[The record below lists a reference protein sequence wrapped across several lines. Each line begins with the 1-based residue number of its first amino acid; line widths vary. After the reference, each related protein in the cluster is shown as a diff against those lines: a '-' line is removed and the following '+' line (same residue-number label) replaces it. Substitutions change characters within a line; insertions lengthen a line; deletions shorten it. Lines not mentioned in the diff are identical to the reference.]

1 MSMQNET
8 TQELAKK
15 ANAAALYVV
24 NTLEHGSDHELNTL
38 DKVFDKYPALLAAKQ
53 NYVEFPDLDGFCVLR
68 KYFKDN
74 PAACDDVL
82 ESFVTLSV
90 QDLVDRLTS
99 FQKTTMVSVTPAN
112 TVVQSATV
120 NTSGSTVV
128 QVVGHG
134 VRL

>member
-53 NYVEFPDLDGFCVLR
+53 DYVEFPDLDGFRVLR

-90 QDLVDRLTS
+90 QDLVARMTS
-99 FQKTTMVSVTPAN
+99 FKTTMVSVTPAS

-120 NTSGSTVV
+120 NTSGNTVV

>member
-1 MSMQNET
+1 MQNNT
-8 TQELAKK
+8 TPELAEN

-38 DKVFDKYPALLAAKQ
+38 EKVLDKYPALLAAKQ
-53 NYVEFPDLDGFCVLR
+53 NYVEFPDLDGFRVLR
-68 KYFKDN
+68 KYFQYT

-90 QDLVDRLTS
+90 QDLVARMTS
-99 FQKTTMVSVTPAN
+99 FQKTTMVSVTPAS

-120 NTSGSTVV
+120 NTSGNTVV